1 MTIADRQSVE
11 QEIVR
16 LRNVCAQAYQLAG
29 CVGAPERV
37 LEILSAA
44 ADGRPLPHGG
54 EFLPITAEDCDAV
67 HELRSRLVRR
77 IHEVYQD
84 GEVIEPDHLRRAAN
98 EVRQFDGPL
107 GTRLL
112 TCADTPASVGDVMQ
126 RVAEFDRE
134 WRRGRA

>member
-1 MTIADRQSVE
+1 MTIVDRQPVDE
-11 QEIVR
+11 EIER

-37 LEILSAA
+37 LDILSAA

-67 HELRSRLVRR
+67 HELRDRLVRR

-84 GEVIEPDHLRRAAN
+84 GEIIEPDHLRRAAN

-107 GTRLL
+107 GTHLL
-112 TCADTPASVGDVMQ
+112 KHADTSASVAGVMA
-126 RVAEFDRE
+126 RVGEFDKE
-134 WRRGRA
+134 WRRG